1 MGLFTKLKNGKLKE
15 HKTIGEKKEEYLN
28 RVNDKSLSKIQRN
41 YASKKLQE
49 LNDLTEKKTA
59 ISKTFAGKDVDLTGH
74 TANSE
79 KVRYGVCTKV
89 RKDGSVNINP
99 FMPKKESEIEKN
111 KQVAVEAQKKAKG
124 REHAVRVKSSNI
136 SIDDI
141 CEDKGFPEKE
151 TRELTQE
158 EFRRLKNLSK
168 GNKKNVS
175 TKLTLFNRFSQ
186 KRLSPST

>member
-59 ISKTFAGKDVDLTGH
+59 ISKTFAGKDVDLIGH

-89 RKDGSVNINP
+89 IKDGSVNINP

-111 KQVAVEAQKKAKG
+111 KQVVVEAQKKAKG

-168 GNKKNVS
+168 GNKK
-175 TKLTLFNRFSQ
+175 
-186 KRLSPST
+186 KRKH